1 MILLGTYNWA
11 GAVTFTGLLLAAA
24 ASMFSFHRLLPWAMV
39 CLIGCGI
46 CDLLDG
52 WVARRLNR
60 SSSEAVFGLQ
70 LDSIVDMAAF
80 GLTPVIILLHSGFH
94 AGIDFICFG
103 FYVCAAAMRL
113 AHFNQEQGNAPG
125 PLRYYTGLPVT
136 YAALIF
142 PMVVWV
148 ALKADPP
155 FYLWPVRLAVVITAL
170 LFVCKIKVP
179 KPRGLAYGFF
189 VLLAMG
195 MVLCWL
201 VLGP

>member
-1 MILLGTYNWA
+1 MILLGTYNRA

-24 ASMFSFHRLLPWAMV
+24 ATMLSFHRHLPWAMV

-52 WVARRLNR
+52 WVARRINR
-60 SSSEAVFGLQ
+60 SPSEAEFGLQ

-94 AGIDFICFG
+94 EWIDFICFG
-103 FYVCAAAMRL
+103 FYTCAAAMRL
-113 AHFNQEQGNAPG
+113 AHFNQEQSNAPA
-125 PLRYYTGLPVT
+125 PARYYTGVPVT
-136 YAALIF
+136 YAALVF
-142 PMVVWV
+142 PLVVLG
-148 ALKADPP
+148 ALKANAA
-155 FYLWPVRLAVVITAL
+155 FYIWSVRLLVITMAL

-195 MVLCWL
+195 MALCWL
-201 VLGP
+201 VFGP